1 MVRFL
6 KDKKNKLAYKEL
18 FMNFIKMFVAGSLTF
33 IMCVI
38 VSNWFNTFELPKYIF
53 ETTKILT
60 ISVLCF
66 IAYTM
71 LNLLFK
77 MDYAKD
83 LISRLIYCLRRP
95 YKVKTAKDICN
106 ILDVECKD
114 LYGKVKYSQR
124 LMNYTEKII
133 VIASRYRDKFQ
144 EVDYAVN
151 RANFYFLD
159 GDFEASK
166 NIIEK
171 LS

>member
-1 MVRFL
+1 MGIAGITLSTSFVTLFNAVVL
-6 KDKKNKLAYKEL
+6 GLLIHKKIKLAYKEL

-77 MDYAKD
+77 MDYAKE
-83 LISRLIYCLRRP
+83 LVKRLKR
-95 YKVKTAKDICN
+95 
-106 ILDVECKD
+106 
-114 LYGKVKYSQR
+114 
-124 LMNYTEKII
+124 
-133 VIASRYRDKFQ
+133 
-144 EVDYAVN
+144 
-151 RANFYFLD
+151 
-159 GDFEASK
+159 
-166 NIIEK
+166 
-171 LS
+171 